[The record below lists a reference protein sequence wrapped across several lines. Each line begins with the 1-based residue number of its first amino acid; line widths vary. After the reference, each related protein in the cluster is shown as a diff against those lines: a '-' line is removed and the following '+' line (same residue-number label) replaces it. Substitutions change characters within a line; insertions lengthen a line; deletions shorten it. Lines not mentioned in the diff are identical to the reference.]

1 MNLEQLRECFDLGGD
16 SLYGGEA
23 VTQLEHALQAAWLAE
38 QEKASDALVTA
49 ALLHDV
55 GHLLHTLP
63 EDAPEHGI
71 DDCHE
76 DLAARA
82 LDGLFDLPVIEPVRL
97 HVPAKRYLC
106 ATNATYHQELS
117 EPSQLSLKLQGGP
130 MSDAEVAEFE
140 TSPYFQDAVRLR
152 HWDDLAKV
160 VGLETP
166 SLDHYWNILEP
177 LALETR

>member
-1 MNLEQLRECFDLGGD
+1 MNLKQLRECFDLGGD

-38 QEKASDALVTA
+38 QESATDDLVTA

-63 EDAPEHGI
+63 DDAPEKGI

-82 LDGLFDLPVIEPVRL
+82 LDGLFELPVIEPVRL

-106 ATNATYHQELS
+106 ATDASYQSELS

-130 MSDAEVAEFE
+130 MSAAEVAEFE
-140 TSPYFQDAVRLR
+140 ASPFFQDAVRLR
-152 HWDDLAKV
+152 KWDDLAKI
-160 VGLETP
+160 VGLKTP
-166 SLDHYWNILEP
+166 ALDHYWGILESV
-177 LALETR
+177 ALPK